1 MNWYLKALK
10 NYAGFSGRARR
21 KEFWMFTLFQL
32 IIIYGL
38 TILAGI
44 LEMSLLATIGSI
56 YALGTL
62 VPWIAVTVRRMH
74 DVDKDWWYM
83 FIPIYNLILE
93 FTEGTK
99 GDNQY
104 GPDPKAGAS
113 E

>member
-10 NYAGFSGRARR
+10 NYVGFSGRARR
-21 KEFWMFTLFQL
+21 KEYWMFVLFNTV
-32 IIIYGL
+32 IMYGL
-38 TILAGI
+38 VILGTV
-44 LEMSLLATIGSI
+44 LEIGLLATLGGI
-56 YALGTL
+56 YFLATL
-62 VPWIAVTVRRMH
+62 IPSIAVAVRRMH

-83 FIPIYNLILE
+83 LIPIYNLILA